1 MYICISSNFQLEPP
15 SIAILSR
22 PPTWEEVKS
31 EMPRGPE
38 VDPDLL
44 ETPSYRDMSQEE
56 ALDLVRRGC
65 WISWGSPKISMVVS
79 AKMGKIYDF
88 IEEQL
93 HERSLLM
100 SIFEESQVSC
110 PEIQRWDANHQIFLK
125 LVQTVCKCWIS
136 IVLHYEK
143 GHDSCACDGNQA
155 APCRCHGEFSRSTW
169 ANTSAQGG
177 REGVSSV
184 DQGSL

>member
-56 ALDLVRRGC
+56 AAGSHGGPQKFPWL
-65 WISWGSPKISMVVS
+65 SQQKWGKYMILLKNNYMNVV
-79 AKMGKIYDF
+79 
-88 IEEQL
+88 
-93 HERSLLM
+93 
-100 SIFEESQVSC
+100 C
-110 PEIQRWDANHQIFLK
+110 
-125 LVQTVCKCWIS
+125 
-136 IVLHYEK
+136 
-143 GHDSCACDGNQA
+143 
-155 APCRCHGEFSRSTW
+155 
-169 ANTSAQGG
+169 
-177 REGVSSV
+177 
-184 DQGSL
+184 

>member
-1 MYICISSNFQLEPP
+1 
-15 SIAILSR
+15 
-22 PPTWEEVKS
+22 
-31 EMPRGPE
+31 
-38 VDPDLL
+38 
-44 ETPSYRDMSQEE
+44 
-56 ALDLVRRGC
+56 
-65 WISWGSPKISMVVS
+65 MVVS
-79 AKMGKIYDF
+79 AKMGEIYDF

-100 SIFEESQVSC
+100 CIFEENQVCC
-110 PEIQRWDANHQIFLK
+110 PETQRWVANHQIFLK